1 MRFLLAAAAFL
12 AALTHAHEVARRQTT
27 TPPRRV
33 VCYYTNWSVYRKGVA
48 KYTPQNINPYL
59 CTHLVY
65 AFGGLTDEFEVKP
78 FDSYQDIEQG
88 GYAKFNGLK
97 QYNKG
102 LKTLLAIGGWNEG
115 SGRFSELV
123 SLPELRKAFIISAI
137 KHLRRYNFDGLDL
150 DWEYPASRDGSAPED
165 RENYALLV
173 SELRAAFEDEGKKV
187 KAGRLLLTMAVPAGQ
202 NYIDK
207 GYDVPSL
214 TRDLDF
220 INILNY
226 DYHSAYEPSVNHHAS
241 LMQPPGTSEYAWNAQ
256 LNVDWTVKYYIELGA
271 DADKLVIGIPTY
283 GRSYTL
289 IDGNFT
295 DFGASADGPGE
306 QGKYTREK
314 GFMAFYE
321 VCENIASHGWSVK
334 KPFPRRIGPYAFSGN
349 QWVGYDDEKIVARKA
364 EYVRENGL
372 GGIMYWSLDNDDFRG
387 ICNGEQYPLIE
398 AGKKALFGTEGD
410 VDEALNEARNLQKA
424 PAPAQQVPEPPTK
437 ETETRRRRP
446 ARPRTRPASRTIT
459 TTTTTTTSRPRT
471 RTRTRT
477 RDRNQDTQAPSRTRT
492 REETR
497 QSAPG
502 ERIRRPV
509 SLSARLKNRRTTST
523 TTTTTT
529 TRRPATTASTR
540 RDPSTRR
547 RPGTRRRQGSKRTTT
562 TTIHPLHTPPPPTTP
577 SPVSSFACRREG
589 FFPNP
594 DDCHKYYWCLDS
606 GASGLG
612 IVAHTF
618 TCPSDLVFSKTI
630 DGCDHPTRAKCSTT
644 KRNRG
649 GASATT
655 QGPST
660 PIPTTTEIPVDYS
673 YLDDYYQDEE
683 DYYYDYYYDEEPP
696 AEESPN
702 TAGRQFQNSG
712 GNQFSE
718 GPTTATEAPETQD
731 TATGA
736 RLGGRTRPQYSSI
749 SRDRPQTPA
758 PATEDTVSTGRQD
771 VRGSDNARPQYTTI
785 TRDRPTSAAE
795 PEQAAQPRESDA
807 PTRERQYT
815 TIERQHP
822 AAQSR
827 PAEQDTDTRQV
838 APPTEERQY
847 ATIERQRPAA
857 QSRPAEQDTEPRQV
871 TPPTEERQ
879 YATIERQRPAARP
892 AQQESETR
900 QAAPPTGERQYATI
914 ERQRPAARP
923 AQQESETRQEAPATG
938 DRQYSTIERQRPAAD
953 RRPTQEESLTEADPA
968 TGDLEYVVI
977 ERVRPATSSRVT
989 PAADSLFPTE
999 PTLEYVTIQ
1008 RERPATPATPATEEP
1023 FVPEEPEVTSPP
1035 VEEVTSS
1042 PPRILVP
1049 TSRPRVPPTPPRNF
1063 FRARVTT
1070 TPSPEQPDTLR
1081 PESRERP
1088 TRPPVTRRPVRPAVE
1103 AARTTTPE
1111 EEVAVTLPA
1120 TEIPEVGPSVLPIPV
1135 EEEPLPVFPEDVL
1148 ETTFVPETSDK
1159 PSLLSLF
1166 TLSPD
1171 LPDPTSPAFTTPAP
1185 TTPAP
1190 TTPSTTTPKTR
1201 LRISPRPIRPRVRP
1215 SFKPRPTTP
1224 QPTTPQPT
1232 TTARAPPPRTPKPT
1246 LPPRPR
1252 APRPTLAPFSRVPE
1266 TPAAGGAPASSIL
1279 DGTDYYDYYYDDLDG
1294 VLTGT
1299 LGDLA
1304 SLTDKAVLLPDGSV
1318 QCYDTGYFVHP
1329 HSCKKFISCSKT
1341 VRGLVRGWVYTCPQ
1355 NLVFDPVGGMCNWA
1369 EAVDCQ

>member
-1 MRFLLAAAAFL
+1 MRFLLAAVALL

-33 VCYYTNWSVYRKGVA
+33 VCYYTNWSVYRKGLA

-123 SLPELRKAFIISAI
+123 SLPELRKAFILSAI

-226 DYHSAYEPSVNHHAS
+226 DYHSAYEPSVNHHAA
-241 LMQPPGTSEYAWNAQ
+241 LMPSPGTSEYAWNAQ

-295 DFGASADGPGE
+295 DFGSSADGPGE

-398 AGKKALFGTEGD
+398 AGKKALFGTEEG

-446 ARPRTRPASRTIT
+446 VRPRIRPASRTTTT

-471 RTRTRT
+471 RTRNRI
-477 RDRNQDTQAPSRTRT
+477 RDRTQDTQAPSRTST
-492 REETR
+492 RGQTR
-497 QSAPG
+497 AGAPG
-502 ERIRRPV
+502 ERTRRPV
-509 SLSARLKNRRTTST
+509 SLSARLKNRRTGTAT

-529 TRRPATTASTR
+529 TTTQRPATTASTR
-540 RDPSTRR
+540 QEPSTRR
-547 RPGTRRRQGSKRTTT
+547 RPGTRRRQGGKRPTT
-562 TTIHPLHTPPPPTTP
+562 TTIHPLKTPPPPTTP

-696 AEESPN
+696 AKETPD
-702 TAGRQFQNSG
+702 TASRQFQNSG

-718 GPTTATEAPETQD
+718 DPTTATETPETQD

-749 SRDRPQTPA
+749 TRDRPQTPVSA
-758 PATEDTVSTGRQD
+758 NEDVASTGRQD
-771 VRGSDNARPQYTTI
+771 VRGSGNARPQYTTI
-785 TRDRPTSAAE
+785 TRDRPRLRRRARAGG
-795 PEQAAQPRESDA
+795 AAQGERRAHGRAPVHYHRKTAPCRSEPPRRARHRAKASSTSYRRTPES
-807 PTRERQYT
+807 E
-815 TIERQHP
+815 
-822 AAQSR
+822 
-827 PAEQDTDTRQV
+827 TRQD
-838 APPTEERQY
+838 APPTGERQY
-847 ATIERQRPAA
+847 ATIERQ
-857 QSRPAEQDTEPRQV
+857 T
-871 TPPTEERQ
+871 
-879 YATIERQRPAARP
+879 PAARP

-923 AQQESETRQEAPATG
+923 AQQESETRQTAPVTG
-938 DRQYSTIERQRPAAD
+938 ERQYSTIERQPPAAQ
-953 RRPTQEESLTEADPA
+953 RHPTQQESPAVEADPV

-977 ERVRPATSSRVT
+977 ERVRPATSNRVT
-989 PAADSLFPTE
+989 PAAESLFPTE
-999 PTLEYVTIQ
+999 PTLEYVTITRTRLSPTATLPLSSVTEATVSAAEGLEGRAPSTSRYVTIQ
-1008 RERPATPATPATEEP
+1008 RERPATSAKPATEEP

-1035 VEEVTSS
+1035 VEEVTR
-1042 PPRILVP
+1042 PVPRIRVP
-1049 TSRPRVPPTPPRNF
+1049 TSRPRAPTPPGNF
-1063 FRARVTT
+1063 FRARTTTT
-1070 TPSPEQPDTLR
+1070 TPATEQPDTLR

-1088 TRPPVTRRPVRPAVE
+1088 TRPPVIRRPARPAVE
-1103 AARTTTPE
+1103 AARTTPPE

-1120 TEIPEVGPSVLPIPV
+1120 TEIPEAGPSALPVPA

-1159 PSLLSLF
+1159 PSLFSLF

-1171 LPDPTSPAFTTPAP
+1171 LPDPTSPAFTSPAP
-1185 TTPAP
+1185 HHA
-1190 TTPSTTTPKTR
+1190 
-1201 LRISPRPIRPRVRP
+1201 SPHH
-1215 SFKPRPTTP
+1215 
-1224 QPTTPQPT
+1224 
-1232 TTARAPPPRTPKPT
+1232 
-1246 LPPRPR
+1246 
-1252 APRPTLAPFSRVPE
+1252 
-1266 TPAAGGAPASSIL
+1266 
-1279 DGTDYYDYYYDDLDG
+1279 
-1294 VLTGT
+1294 
-1299 LGDLA
+1299 A
-1304 SLTDKAVLLPDGSV
+1304 SLDHAQAQASHNT
-1318 QCYDTGYFVHP
+1318 
-1329 HSCKKFISCSKT
+1329 KT
-1341 VRGLVRGWVYTCPQ
+1341 HTPTCPPK
-1355 NLVFDPVGGMCNWA
+1355 L
-1369 EAVDCQ
+1369 